1 MKGILLVSH
10 GSLADGMRDSLELF
24 SGELEQLDTLTLSS
38 GQSISDFN
46 EQLSHKIDS
55 IDSGDGV
62 VVFCDLAFG
71 TPANVV
77 ARMLADVEYKD
88 RLQIITGMNLPLIL
102 EYSQLRSENI
112 DFNDMIRVGKDGIIN
127 LNENLNI

>member
-38 GQSISDFN
+38 GQPISDFN